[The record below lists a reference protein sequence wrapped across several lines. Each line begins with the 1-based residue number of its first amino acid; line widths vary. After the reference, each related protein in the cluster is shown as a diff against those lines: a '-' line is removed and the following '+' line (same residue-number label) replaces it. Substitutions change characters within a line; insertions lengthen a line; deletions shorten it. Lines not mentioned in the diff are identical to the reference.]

1 MSEKVLIFQIKVGLL
16 NTMGIKRLLKY
27 IKITY
32 LISEDRK
39 FIYFEEEG
47 FHEKSKYFVN
57 CVSLFAFCFLF
68 CRKGTY
74 AR

>member
-47 FHEKSKYFVN
+47 FHEKS
-57 CVSLFAFCFLF
+57 
-68 CRKGTY
+68 
-74 AR
+74 